1 MQFKFIDCTLLFFL
15 FLSVASYSQQQNAI
29 EKYLQQKQ
37 EEYQLPGL
45 AVGIV
50 KNGQV
55 YFQTGYGVTN
65 IHFPKQVTEYSVFHT
80 GSVSK
85 LFTAQAI
92 LKLVEAKKIGLDT
105 QLAALDLG
113 LRLKDKQIS
122 EVTIRQLLEHQSG
135 LPDVWGYNWRRQ
147 DTDSLALQHYFSKKK
162 LKLKTSPGEEY
173 RYSNLGYDLLALI
186 VQQVEEESF
195 ETFVKREVL
204 KPANMSTADFRYFA
218 ISEDMRVSPH
228 TKNLFGKVKVRK
240 IYPYTR
246 KHAGSS
252 TLNSNVD
259 ELCKWMIQFMND
271 PFHQQFLVP
280 SPVYAYNSLGFQ
292 LYRVGGKD
300 GFGHYGGD
308 KGFRSFLMMVP
319 SEETGI
325 VLLSNADFNED
336 FRQDIGFTL
345 MKSLLNH

>member
-1 MQFKFIDCTLLFFL
+1 MET
-15 FLSVASYSQQQNAI
+15 
-29 EKYLQQKQ
+29 YLKQKQ

-55 YFQTGYGVTN
+55 YFQQGYGVAT
-65 IHFPKQVTEYSVFHT
+65 IHFPKQITEYSVFHT

-92 LKLVEAKKIGLDT
+92 LKLVEADKIGLDT
-105 QLAALDLG
+105 QLASLNLG
-113 LRLKDKQIS
+113 LRLKDRQIS
-122 EVTIRQLLEHQSG
+122 EITIRQLLEHQSG
-135 LPDVWGYNWRRQ
+135 LPDVWGYHWRRQ
-147 DTDSLALQHYFSKKK
+147 NTDSLALQRYFSKKK
-162 LKLKTSPGEEY
+162 LKLATSPGKEY
-173 RYSNLGYDLLALI
+173 RYSNLGYNLLALI
-186 VQQVEEESF
+186 VQQVEGLSF

-204 KPANMSTADFRYFA
+204 LPATMTTADFRYFA
-218 ISEDMRVSPH
+218 IPEEMRLSPH

-246 KHAGSS
+246 EHAGSS
-252 TLNSNVD
+252 TLNSSVE
-259 ELCKWMIQFMND
+259 ELSKWMIQFMND

-292 LYRVGGKD
+292 LYRVAGKD

-308 KGFRSFLMMVP
+308 KGFRAFLMMVP
-319 SEETGI
+319 SEKTGI
-325 VLLSNADFNED
+325 VLLSNSDFNED

-345 MKSLLNH
+345 MKSLLNP